1 MKTLRKFKLS
11 MSPPGFQ
18 GKQGIAMTGEMP
30 QCARRIFRIRQMIE
44 KRFSAAAE
52 TYDRHARPQLALA
65 QSVVSMLPEM
75 YPEQILELGA
85 GTGQLTRLLTERF
98 PEVLIVAVDL
108 AEKMVTH
115 SRDRFRRF
123 PQISWMR
130 GDAQTWRGEDAYP
143 LIVSSAALHW
153 VTDLKATCENV
164 YQNLEPGGTFALG
177 MMLKGTL
184 KELHELRNEIAPDKT
199 PLITLPTY
207 EETRYCL
214 QAAGFT
220 LERRKHSEEEIL
232 YESAAVFLKAI
243 HEQGVTGG
251 RVSIGNAPL
260 SRTELG
266 QLVADYEE
274 NYASDGG
281 VYATYETATFLLTR

>member
-1 MKTLRKFKLS
+1 
-11 MSPPGFQ
+11 
-18 GKQGIAMTGEMP
+18 
-30 QCARRIFRIRQMIE
+30 MIG

-52 TYDRHARPQLALA
+52 TYDRDARPQQALA
-65 QSVVSMLPEM
+65 QSVLSMLPET

-98 PEVLIVAVDL
+98 PDVLIEAIDL

-115 SRDRFRRF
+115 SQGTFRRF
-123 PQISWMR
+123 PQINWVV
-130 GDAQTWRGEDAYP
+130 GDAQTWRGEDPYP

-153 VTDLKATCENV
+153 VSDLKATCENI
-164 YQNLEPGGTFALG
+164 YQNLESGGFFALG

-184 KELHELRNEIAPDKT
+184 KELHELRHEIAPEKT
-199 PLITLPTY
+199 PRITLPTY
-207 EETRYCL
+207 EETQACL

-232 YESAAVFLKAI
+232 YKNAAVFLKAI

-251 RVSIGNAPL
+251 KVSIGNAPL

-266 QLVADYEE
+266 QLVADYQE

>member
-1 MKTLRKFKLS
+1 
-11 MSPPGFQ
+11 
-18 GKQGIAMTGEMP
+18 
-30 QCARRIFRIRQMIE
+30 MIS

-65 QSVVSMLPEM
+65 QSVISMIPET

-98 PEVLIVAVDL
+98 PDVLIDALDL
-108 AEKMVTH
+108 AEKMVAH
-115 SRDRFRRF
+115 SQVKFRRF
-123 PQISWMR
+123 SQINWLV
-130 GDAQTWRGEDAYP
+130 GDAQTWCGTDPYP

-153 VTDLKATCENV
+153 TTDLKSTCENIF
-164 YQNLEPGGTFALG
+164 QNLESGGTFALG

-184 KELHELRNEIAPDKT
+184 KELHELRNEIAPAKS

-207 EETRYCL
+207 EETKTCL

-220 LERRKHSEEEIL
+220 LERRKHSDEEIL
-232 YESAAVFLKAI
+232 YENAAAFLKAI

-251 RVSIGNAPL
+251 KVSAGNAPL
-260 SRTELG
+260 SRTELS
-266 QLVADYEE
+266 QLVADYQE
-274 NYASDGG
+274 NYSSDGG
-281 VYATYETATFLLTR
+281 VYATYETATFLLTKA

>member
-1 MKTLRKFKLS
+1 
-11 MSPPGFQ
+11 
-18 GKQGIAMTGEMP
+18 
-30 QCARRIFRIRQMIE
+30 MISR
-44 KRFSAAAE
+44 RFSAAAG

-65 QSVVSMLPEM
+65 QSVISMLPEM

-85 GTGQLTRLLTERF
+85 GTGLLTRLLTERF
-98 PEVLIVAVDL
+98 PDVLIDAVDL

-115 SRDRFRRF
+115 SQDKFRRF
-123 PQISWMR
+123 PQINWIV
-130 GDAQTWRGEDAYP
+130 GDAQTWRGEDPYP

-153 VTDLKATCENV
+153 TADLKATCETV
-164 YQNLEPGGTFALG
+164 YKNLEPGGVFALG

-184 KELHELRNEIAPDKT
+184 RELHELRNEIAPEKT
-199 PLITLPTY
+199 PATPLPTY
-207 EETRYCL
+207 GETKACL

-232 YESAAVFLKAI
+232 YENASVFLKAI

-251 RVSIGNAPL
+251 KVSIGNAPL

-266 QLVADYEE
+266 QLVADYQEIH
-274 NYASDGG
+274 ASDGG
-281 VYATYETATFLLTR
+281 VCATYETATFLLTK